1 MDIWPIVSIG
11 IIITIVLIG
20 IIAIWIIVKERK
32 SGFPSKDERTQRI
45 TGRAATYSLFIGLYF
60 MLTLSWI
67 YIVGRELLGYYL
79 FDAGSVLVAS
89 ILVESVSML
98 VLRWYF
104 NRKGD

>member
-60 MLTLSWI
+60 MLALSWI

-89 ILVESVSML
+89 VLVESVSML
-98 VLRWYF
+98 VLRWHF
-104 NRKGD
+104 GRKGE